1 LHTLIVYV
9 YNYRN
14 LTTKEKEVAI
24 LKADPEM
31 KKLQET
37 ITLPKWMVD
46 QLREHSK
53 RVNRS
58 KGDLVEEA
66 LKSAF
71 YFKRGE

>member
-1 LHTLIVYV
+1 MP
-9 YNYRN
+9 N
-14 LTTKEKEVAI
+14 

-58 KGDLVEEA
+58 KGDLVEKA
-66 LKSAF
+66 
-71 YFKRGE
+71 